1 MSGNPYAP
9 PTTQVADIDTSLP
22 IAPPREVRIAVVLC
36 WISLVSAL
44 PAIYGNFSGPD
55 PAVAMAF
62 YVGLGSFYVALF
74 AFAIWLIV
82 MIGRARNWARIV
94 YAVLTGLNL
103 IAALGDIP
111 GTFAGPWY
119 SSSASLLTTALDL
132 VIVVLLFRPAS
143 NAWYRARGRRLPPGA
158 A

>member
-1 MSGNPYAP
+1 MNDLAH
-9 PTTQVADIDTSLP
+9 SLH
-22 IAPPREVRIAVVLC
+22 ALRA
-36 WISLVSAL
+36 LVDDD
-44 PAIYGNFSGPD
+44 AILTD
-55 PAVAMAF
+55 P
-62 YVGLGSFYVALF
+62 
-74 AFAIWLIV
+74 
-82 MIGRARNWARIV
+82 ARIV